1 MSSKSR
7 TPGVADGKA
16 LTGIPTG
23 DDVSAEDRVN
33 ALFGAQ
39 LAEDVYDVRTSEIHA
54 ILRPYTI

>member
-1 MSSKSR
+1 MSSKPR
-7 TPGVADGKA
+7 TPGVADVKS

-39 LAEDVYDVRTSEIHA
+39 LAENVYDVCF
-54 ILRPYTI
+54 